1 MIAGLRGSL
10 LSHDALTR
18 TVPDGLKGR
27 LGEDH
32 RESARRELRS
42 WIGRAFAELGPAST
56 ARAVFDRLAAPLATL
71 LGYQVVLT
79 TTGRPG
85 AKDALSAWLS
95 VGGAPAAAMVVTP
108 WEVDG
113 RGAWRETV
121 RQGIGGG
128 VRWCVAVTGPSLR
141 LFDARRTYS
150 RREADIDL
158 AIAAGD
164 PSTFAVLW
172 GLVRAEAIAVN
183 APGDRSTLDL
193 AVQLCERYRTD
204 VRSSLQH
211 GVHDALTHLVGA
223 FVAAKSGRSRAR
235 PAISST
241 VLFDESLVVIYRIL
255 FLLFAEARGLV
266 PRWHPVY
273 RDSYTIEALRAPAET
288 RPRPRGLWEAL
299 QAIARLAHRGC
310 RAGTLRVPPFNGRL
324 FSPAQAPLADSVPLD
339 DGAVREA
346 LVALTTRRS
355 KAGVEP
361 VAYADL
367 GVEQLGGVYERVLD
381 FEPAVSGTP
390 GPAAVTLVRGER
402 RKATGS
408 FYTPRSLTEYLVR
421 RTLAPLVHDATPE
434 HVLGLRVLDPAM
446 GSGAFLVAACRYL
459 AAAYERALVR
469 EGGLAQG
476 DITDSER
483 ANFRR
488 AIAQRCLFGVDVNP
502 MAVQLGRLSL
512 WLATLA
518 ADKPLTFLDHH
529 LRTGN
534 SLLGASLA
542 DVVRHPFA
550 SRRTRAGPLP
560 LFDDRALDSAMQAT
574 VEPRLAI
581 ANEPGDTLDQVR
593 AKERML
599 GRLDREDGPLATWK
613 RIADVWCGRWFPPDG
628 DGEAAARMKSA
639 QRSGVF
645 GAIADQLLG
654 RGPTLPAHVAG
665 PLLADLRAAAAR
677 ERFFHWTLEFP
688 EVFHTEAGGVVAV
701 SGFDAVLG
709 NPPWEMLRGDRG
721 AGAARKRA
729 GEAAGRLT
737 DFARSSGVY
746 PLQSGGHANL
756 YQLFLER
763 ALSLVRRGGRVGMVL
778 PSGFATD
785 HGCAELRRHV
795 LDRTSVDVLISIENR
810 EGLFPIHRGLKF
822 LLLCTT
828 AARETTAVRLR
839 SSIRA
844 AETLDRLPDMAA
856 DTDAIVISRTLI
868 ERFTGHQLAIPEFRS
883 AADVDIVAKISSS
896 VPPLGAA
903 DGWHLH
909 FGRELNASDDREHFT
924 EGGKGLPV
932 VEGKHVQPFV
942 VDVTAVRHRI
952 ARGVAARLLPADETF
967 GRPRLAYRDVA
978 AATNRLT
985 LIAAIVPV
993 NVVTT
998 HTLFCLKEPVDE
1010 ELQQYLCGIF
1020 NSYVANYLVRLRV
1033 STHVTTSII
1042 ERLPVPMPARNSRTF
1057 KEIGRLAAALA
1068 RDPDDGHS
1076 AARLQGAVARL
1087 YGLSEAEFRHVLT
1100 TFPLISSTI
1109 RDNALR
1115 SFSVGRA

>member
-18 TVPDGLKGR
+18 AVPEGLKGR
-27 LGEDH
+27 LGEES
-32 RESARRELRS
+32 RESARRQLRS

-56 ARAVFDRLAAPLATL
+56 ARAVFDRVAAPLATL

-79 TTGRPG
+79 TTGRPV
-85 AKDALSAWLS
+85 ARNAVNAWLS
-95 VGGAPAAAMVVTP
+95 VGGKPVAAMVVTA

-113 RGAWRETV
+113 GGAWRETV
-121 RQGIGGG
+121 RQGIAGG

-172 GLVRAEAIAVN
+172 GLVRAEAIAVS
-183 APGDRSTLDL
+183 AASDTSTLDR
-193 AVQLCERYRTD
+193 AVQLCERHRAD

-223 FVAAKSGRSRAR
+223 FVAAKRGRS
-235 PAISST
+235 P
-241 VLFDESLVVIYRIL
+241 VFFDESLVVIYRIL

-273 RDSYTIEALRAPAET
+273 RDSYTIEALRVPAET
-288 RPRPRGLWEAL
+288 RSRPGGLWEAL

-324 FSPAQAPLADSVPLD
+324 FSPAHAPFADSLPLD

-355 KAGVEP
+355 KASVERI
-361 VAYADL
+361 AYADL

-381 FEPAVSGTP
+381 FEPAMSGTS
-390 GPAAVTLVRGER
+390 ARAVTLVRAER

-408 FYTPRSLTEYLVR
+408 FYTPRSLTEFLVR
-421 RTLAPLVHDATPE
+421 RTLAPLVQGAAPE
-434 HVLGLRVLDPAM
+434 SILGLRVLDPAM

-459 AAAYERALVR
+459 AAAYETALVR
-469 EGGLAQG
+469 EGGLSHG
-476 DITDSER
+476 DITDPER
-483 ANFRR
+483 ASFRR
-488 AIAQRCLFGVDVNP
+488 AIAQRCLFGVDINP

-542 DVVRHPFA
+542 DVVRYPFA
-550 SRRTRAGPLP
+550 NRRTRASPLP
-560 LFDDRALDSAMQAT
+560 LFDDQALDAAMQAT
-574 VEPRLAI
+574 VGPRLAI
-581 ANEPGDTLDQVR
+581 TNEPGDTLDQVR

-599 GRLDREDGPLATWK
+599 GRLDRDDGPLAKWK
-613 RIADVWCGRWFPPDG
+613 RVADLWCGRWFPLDG

-639 QRSGVF
+639 QGGGVF
-645 GAIADQLLG
+645 GAMADDLLG
-654 RGPTLPAHVAG
+654 RGSTLPSHVAG
-665 PLLADLRAAAAR
+665 PLLADVRAAAAR

-688 EVFHTEAGGVVAV
+688 EVFRTEDDGARAGG
-701 SGFDAVLG
+701 GFDAVIG

-721 AGAARKRA
+721 AGATRKCA
-729 GEAAGRLT
+729 GEAASRLT
-737 DFARSSGVY
+737 GFARNSGVY
-746 PLQSGGHANL
+746 PLQSSGHANL

-785 HGCAELRRHV
+785 HGCAALRRHV
-795 LDRTSVDVLISIENR
+795 FDRTSVDTLISIENR
-810 EGLFPIHRGLKF
+810 ERLFPIHRGLKF
-822 LLLCTT
+822 LLLCATG
-828 AARETTAVRLR
+828 AGETTAVRLR
-839 SSIRA
+839 SGIRT
-844 AETLDRLPDMAA
+844 AETLDRLPDIAVEG
-856 DTDAIVISRTLI
+856 DSIVVSRALI
-868 ERFTGHQLAIPEFRS
+868 ERFTGPQLAIPDVRS
-883 AADVDIVAKISSS
+883 AADVDIVARIAST
-896 VPPLGAA
+896 VPPLGAPE
-903 DGWHLH
+903 GWDLH
-909 FGRELNASDDREHFT
+909 FGRELNASDDRKHFC
-924 EGGKGLPV
+924 EGGNGLPV

-942 VDVTAVRHRI
+942 VDFTAVRQRI
-952 ARGVAARLLPADETF
+952 ARGIAARLLPADETF

-978 AATNRLT
+978 ASTNKLT
-985 LIAAIVPV
+985 LIAAVLPA
-993 NVVTT
+993 NTVTT
-998 HTLFCLKEPVDE
+998 HTLFCLKEPVGE

-1042 ERLPVPMPARNSRTF
+1042 ERLAVPVAATGSRDFQEIAGLAATLARNP
-1057 KEIGRLAAALA
+1057 E
-1068 RDPDDGHS
+1068 DHPS

-1087 YGLSEAEFRHVLT
+1087 YGLSETEFRHVLS
-1100 TFPLISSTI
+1100 TFPLISSTV
-1109 RDNALR
+1109 RDDALR
-1115 SFSVGRA
+1115 SFSAGRA

>member
-18 TVPDGLKGR
+18 AVPEGLRGR
-27 LGEDH
+27 LGEDN

-56 ARAVFDRLAAPLATL
+56 ARAVFDRVAAPLATL
-71 LGYQVVLT
+71 LGYQVVLAR
-79 TTGRPG
+79 TGRTV
-85 AKDALSAWLS
+85 AKDALNAWLY

-108 WEVDG
+108 WGVDG
-113 RGAWRETV
+113 SSAWREAV
-121 RQGIGGG
+121 RQGIAGG
-128 VRWCVAVTGPSLR
+128 VRWCVAVTGQSLR

-150 RREADIDL
+150 RRQADIDL

-164 PSTFAVLW
+164 PSTFGVLW
-172 GLVRAEAIAVN
+172 GLVRAEAIVVN
-183 APGDRSTLDL
+183 PPGGTSTLDR
-193 AVQLCERYRTD
+193 AVQLCERYRAD

-223 FVAAKSGRSRAR
+223 FVAARSGRSRAR

-241 VLFDESLVVIYRIL
+241 VPFDESLVVIYRIL

-273 RDSYTIEALRAPAET
+273 RDSYTIEALRVPAET
-288 RPRPRGLWEAL
+288 RSRPKGLWEAL

-324 FSPAQAPLADSVPLD
+324 FSPAHAPLAASLPLD

-355 KAGVEP
+355 KAGMERIT
-361 VAYADL
+361 YADL
-367 GVEQLGGVYERVLD
+367 GVEQLGGVYERILD
-381 FEPAVSGTP
+381 FEPALSDN
-390 GPAAVTLVRGER
+390 ASRAVTLVRAER

-421 RTLAPLVHDATPE
+421 RTLAPLVQGATPE
-434 HVLGLRVLDPAM
+434 RILGLRILDPAM

-459 AAAYERALVR
+459 ASAYETALVR
-469 EGGLAQG
+469 EGGLPHG
-476 DITDSER
+476 DITDPER
-483 ANFRR
+483 AGFRR

-542 DVVRHPFA
+542 DVVRNPFA

-560 LFDDRALDSAMQAT
+560 LFDDQALGAAMQAT
-574 VEPRLAI
+574 VGPRLAI
-581 ANEPGDTLDQVR
+581 TNEPGDTLDQVR

-599 GRLDREDGPLATWK
+599 GRLDRDDGPLATWK
-613 RIADVWCGRWFPPDG
+613 RVADLWCGRWFPPDG
-628 DGEAAARMKSA
+628 DGEAAARLKSA
-639 QRSGVF
+639 RRGGVF
-645 GAIADQLLG
+645 GAIADELLG
-654 RGPTLPAHVAG
+654 RRAMLPSHVAG
-665 PLLADLRAAAAR
+665 PLLADVRAAAAR

-688 EVFHTEAGGVVAV
+688 EVFHTGDGAGPAGG
-701 SGFDAVLG
+701 GFDAVIG

-721 AGAARKRA
+721 AAATRQRA
-729 GEAAGRLT
+729 GDAASRLT
-737 DFARSSGVY
+737 DFARNSGNY

-785 HGCAELRRHV
+785 HGCAALRRHV
-795 LDRTSVDVLISIENR
+795 FDRTSVDTIISIENR

-822 LLLCTT
+822 LLLCAT
-828 AARETTAVRLR
+828 AAGETTAIRLR
-839 SSIRA
+839 SGVRT
-844 AETLDRLPDMAA
+844 AETLDRMPEIGA
-856 DTDAIVISRTLI
+856 DAHSIVVPRALV
-868 ERFTGHQLAIPEFRS
+868 ERFTGPQLAIPELRS
-883 AADVDIVAKISSS
+883 AADVDIVARIAST

-903 DGWHLH
+903 EGWGRH
-909 FGRELNASDDREHFT
+909 FGRELNASDDRPHFS
-924 EGGKGLPV
+924 EGGIGLPV

-942 VDVTAVRHRI
+942 VDVTAVRQRI
-952 ARGVAARLLPADETF
+952 ARGIAARLLPADETF

-978 AATNRLT
+978 ASTNKLT
-985 LIAAIVPV
+985 LIAAIVPADA
-993 NVVTT
+993 VTT
-998 HTLFCLKEPVDE
+998 HTLFCLKEDVDE
-1010 ELQQYLCGIF
+1010 DVQQFLCGIF

-1042 ERLPVPMPARNSRTF
+1042 ERLPVPLLSRSAPELQT
-1057 KEIGRLAAALA
+1057 IAALA
-1068 RDPDDGHS
+1068 ASLAEDPDDGPA
-1076 AARLQGAVARL
+1076 AARLQAAVARL
-1087 YGLSEAEFRHVLT
+1087 YGLSEAEFRHVLA
-1100 TFPLISSTI
+1100 TFPLISSAV
-1109 RDNALR
+1109 RDDALR
-1115 SFSVGRA
+1115 SFSVGRQ

>member
-18 TVPDGLKGR
+18 TVPVGLKGR
-27 LGEDH
+27 LGEEN
-32 RESARRELRS
+32 RESAQHQLRS
-42 WIGRAFAELGPAST
+42 WIGRAFTELGPSST
-56 ARAVFDRLAAPLATL
+56 ARAVFDRVAAPLAAL

-79 TTGRPG
+79 TTARPVG
-85 AKDALSAWLS
+85 NAMRAWLS
-95 VGGAPAAAMVVTP
+95 VGGRPAAAMVVTA
-108 WEVDG
+108 WGVDG
-113 RGAWRETV
+113 GGAWRETV
-121 RQGIGGG
+121 LQGIAGG

-172 GLVRAEAIAVN
+172 GLVRADAIAVG
-183 APGDRSTLDL
+183 APGVTSTLDR
-193 AVQLCERYRTD
+193 AVQLCERHRAD

-223 FVAAKSGRSRAR
+223 FVAARRSRS
-235 PAISST
+235 PAF
-241 VLFDESLVVIYRIL
+241 FDESLVVIYRIL

-273 RDSYTIEALRAPAET
+273 RDSYTIEALRVPAET
-288 RPRPRGLWEAL
+288 RSRPAGLWEAL

-324 FSPAQAPLADSVPLD
+324 FSPAHAPLADSVPLD

-355 KAGVEP
+355 KAGVERI
-361 VAYADL
+361 AYAEL

-381 FEPAVSGTP
+381 FEPAMSGTH
-390 GPAAVTLVRGER
+390 ARAVTLVRAER

-408 FYTPRSLTEYLVR
+408 FYTPRSLTEFLVR

-434 HVLGLRVLDPAM
+434 CILGLRVLDPAM

-459 AAAYERALVR
+459 AAAYETALVR
-469 EGGLAQG
+469 EGGLSHG
-476 DITDSER
+476 DITDPER
-483 ANFRR
+483 AGFRR
-488 AIAQRCLFGVDVNP
+488 AIAQRCLFGVDINP

-518 ADKPLTFLDHH
+518 AAKPLTFLDHH
-529 LRTGN
+529 LRAGN

-542 DVVRHPFA
+542 DVVRYPLA
-550 SRRTRAGPLP
+550 NRRTRAGPLP
-560 LFDDRALDSAMQAT
+560 LFDDEALDAAMQAT
-574 VEPRLAI
+574 VGPRLAI
-581 ANEPGDTLDQVR
+581 TNEPGDTLDQVR

-599 GRLDREDGPLATWK
+599 GRLDRDDGPLATWK
-613 RIADVWCGRWFPPDG
+613 RVADLWCGRWFPPDE
-628 DGEAAARMKSA
+628 DDEAAARMKAA
-639 QRSGVF
+639 QRGGVF
-645 GAIADQLLG
+645 GAMADELLG
-654 RGPTLPAHVAG
+654 RGPTLPSHVAG
-665 PLLADLRAAAAR
+665 RLHADVRAAAAR

-688 EVFHTEAGGVVAV
+688 EVFRAEDGGTRAGG
-701 SGFDAVLG
+701 GFDAVIG

-721 AGAARKRA
+721 AGATRERA
-729 GEAAGRLT
+729 GEAASRLT
-737 DFARSSGVY
+737 GFARHSGVY
-746 PLQSGGHANL
+746 LLQSRGHANL

-785 HGCAELRRHV
+785 HGCAALRRH
-795 LDRTSVDVLISIENR
+795 LFDRASVDTLISIENR
-810 EGLFPIHRGLKF
+810 ERLFPIHRGLKF
-822 LLLCTT
+822 LLLSAT
-828 AARETTAVRLR
+828 AAGETTAIRLR
-839 SSIRA
+839 SGIRNV
-844 AETLDRLPDMAA
+844 ETLDRLPDIAVDA
-856 DTDAIVISRTLI
+856 DSIVVPRVLI
-868 ERFTGHQLAIPEFRS
+868 ERFTGRQLAIPDVRS
-883 AADVDIVAKISSS
+883 AADVDIVARIAST

-903 DGWHLH
+903 EGWDLH
-909 FGRELNASDDREHFT
+909 FGRELNASDDRKHFC
-924 EGGKGLPV
+924 EGGHGLPV

-942 VDVTAVRHRI
+942 VDLTAVRQRI
-952 ARGVAARLLPADETF
+952 ARGIAVRLLTAAETF
-967 GRPRLAYRDVA
+967 GRARLAYRDVA
-978 AATNRLT
+978 ASTNKLT
-985 LIAAIVPV
+985 LIAAVVPV
-993 NVVTT
+993 DTVTT
-998 HTLFCLKEPVDE
+998 HTLFCLKEPVGE

-1042 ERLPVPMPARNSRTF
+1042 ESLAVPVASTGSQEF
-1057 KEIGRLAAALA
+1057 HEVAGLAATLA
-1068 RDPDDGHS
+1068 RSPNDG
-1076 AARLQGAVARL
+1076 AAAPRLQGAVARL
-1087 YGLSEAEFRHVLT
+1087 YGLSEAEFRHVLS
-1100 TFPLISSTI
+1100 TFPLISSTV
-1109 RDNALR
+1109 RDDALR
-1115 SFSVGRA
+1115 AFSDGRQ